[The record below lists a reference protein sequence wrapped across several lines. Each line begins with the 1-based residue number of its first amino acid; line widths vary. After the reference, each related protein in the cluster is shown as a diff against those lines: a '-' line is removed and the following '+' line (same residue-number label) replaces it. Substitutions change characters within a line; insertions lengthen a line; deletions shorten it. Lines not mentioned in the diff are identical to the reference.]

1 MNKFDKKVR
10 QMAKQTKYPI
20 SKEYEERIDSLLKN
34 LRREDRNE
42 VRKSIHKLSPV
53 KAGFAACVLFAA
65 VVVTV
70 PVAAKVNNMV
80 AERMASMS
88 DKEQKVYVRMLDS
101 ENYTR
106 EHDTDAMRYSRELSS
121 DEYMRMDFLMQ
132 RYEEEGVFP
141 EGQMQIVDRLEE
153 KMEMTYPVFEIW
165 NREIYLPERELTDD
179 ELLQIIDVMQKS
191 RYTVENSE
199 VSKKTINA
207 QQEFIKN
214 PNPTVNDISEEEAV
228 AKASACLGGMCGVDA
243 SSMNE
248 TVEFVMGCYLDEG
261 EYGDYAVT
269 FKGNDDWSYEID
281 LKGETGVPTQ
291 IWIRKGDVNYASKV
305 SGQTWEVRE
314 DRINSAYESTK
325 EKLFAMLG
333 SDMEIV
339 RSTCEFSTDK
349 DGNITEGV
357 LNFLFESEN
366 GYTYSFRY
374 MIEEDMIGHYFITE
388 NDSLS
393 RHISNEETGY
403 VVMPLEP

>member
-88 DKEQKVYVRMLDS
+88 EKEQKVYARMLDS

-121 DEYMRMDFLMQ
+121 DEYMRMDSLMQ

-228 AKASACLGGMCGVDA
+228 AKASACLEGMCGVDA

-248 TVEFVMGCYLDEG
+248 TVEFVMGYYLDEG

>member
-88 DKEQKVYVRMLDS
+88 EKEQKVYARMLDS

-121 DEYMRMDFLMQ
+121 DEYMRMDSLMQ

-207 QQEFIKN
+207 QQDFIKN

-228 AKASACLGGMCGVDA
+228 AKASACLEGMCGVDA

-281 LKGETGVPTQ
+281 LKGETGVPTE
-291 IWIRKGDVNYASKV
+291 IWIRKGDVSYASKV
-305 SGQTWEVRE
+305 NGQTWEVRE

-325 EKLFAMLG
+325 EKLFAMFG

>member
-88 DKEQKVYVRMLDS
+88 EKEQKVYARMLDS

-228 AKASACLGGMCGVDA
+228 AKASACLEGMCGVDA

-281 LKGETGVPTQ
+281 LKGETGVPTE
-291 IWIRKGDVNYASKV
+291 IWIRKGDVSYASKV

-325 EKLFAMLG
+325 EKLFAMLD

>member
-88 DKEQKVYVRMLDS
+88 EKEQKVYARMLDS

-121 DEYMRMDFLMQ
+121 DEYMRMDSLMQ

-153 KMEMTYPVFEIW
+153 KAEMTYPVFEIW

-214 PNPTVNDISEEEAV
+214 PNPTVNNISEEEAV
-228 AKASACLGGMCGVDA
+228 AKASACLEGMCGVDA

-248 TVEFVMGCYLDEG
+248 TVEFVMGYYLDEG

-291 IWIRKGDVNYASKV
+291 IWIRKGDINYASKV

-366 GYTYSFRY
+366 GYTYNFRY
-374 MIEEDMIGHYFITE
+374 MIEEDMIGHYLITE